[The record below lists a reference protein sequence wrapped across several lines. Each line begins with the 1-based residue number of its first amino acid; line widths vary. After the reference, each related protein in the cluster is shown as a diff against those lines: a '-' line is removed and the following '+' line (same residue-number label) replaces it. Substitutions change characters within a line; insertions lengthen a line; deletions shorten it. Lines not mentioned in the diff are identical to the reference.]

1 LITEVPYAEIP
12 AAFPSTIVDTKVDE
26 LKGLGSTKI
35 LLSIDL
41 DVDGVCFDLESESTV
56 VDKD

>member
-1 LITEVPYAEIP
+1 MPYAEIP